1 MWVFRT
7 CPTSMAKCGQASSCV
22 CVMLI
27 VTVAKSLSVAAG
39 VSCSEE
45 SIPQQS
51 VPSAIFYVISK
62 LTTNV

>member
-1 MWVFRT
+1 
-7 CPTSMAKCGQASSCV
+7 MAKCGQASSCV